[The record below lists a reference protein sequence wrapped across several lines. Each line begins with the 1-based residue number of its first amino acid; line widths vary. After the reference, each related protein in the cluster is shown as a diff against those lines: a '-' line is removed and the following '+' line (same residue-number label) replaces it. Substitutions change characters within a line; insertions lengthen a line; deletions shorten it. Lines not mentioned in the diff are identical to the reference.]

1 MVNRRGKTSASTR
14 NKIQQFVFEWSLDR
28 TEVCLICISIASSS
42 PCVLLLKWN
51 KRSLDGKI
59 TAKFFDQKLKSWMF
73 EKPVNQLGWWF
84 SLLCYLSRKFSLII
98 DWCVIYS
105 LLHALKGLLNTIVI
119 AESVSRLLN
128 ESRTTKLV
136 SVSHIFDQ
144 WTYLSMVMYSVC
156 PILLS
161 NIWSRGIV
169 LTATWINTMSLQ
181 ILQSWKRRVWG
192 TSKRHRSGGIKTTWQ
207 VDKTCSTLSL
217 EHGKVSL
224 HCGLSD
230 SCKKLNLH
238 SVERYQI
245 QGNFLVS
252 IGLNFKQILK
262 TSVTWSDLRKVHANP
277 FAIW

>member
-1 MVNRRGKTSASTR
+1 MCFPWIFPSWRTIDGLLDMVNRRGKTSASTR

-51 KRSLDGKI
+51 KRNLDGKI
-59 TAKFFDQKLKSWMF
+59 TAKFCDQKLRSWMF

-119 AESVSRLLN
+119 TESVSRFLN

-144 WTYLSMVMYSVC
+144 WTYLSMVMYSLC
-156 PILLS
+156 PILLC

-169 LTATWINTMSLQ
+169 LTATWINTMSFCL
-181 ILQSWKRRVWG
+181 WE
-192 TSKRHRSGGIKTTWQ
+192 Q
-207 VDKTCSTLSL
+207 VQYK
-217 EHGKVSL
+217 
-224 HCGLSD
+224 
-230 SCKKLNLH
+230 SCK
-238 SVERYQI
+238 VEK
-245 QGNFLVS
+245 GVS
-252 IGLNFKQILK
+252 EEPARGTDPAASRPRDKWTKHVQL
-262 TSVTWSDLRKVHANP
+262 
-277 FAIW
+277 